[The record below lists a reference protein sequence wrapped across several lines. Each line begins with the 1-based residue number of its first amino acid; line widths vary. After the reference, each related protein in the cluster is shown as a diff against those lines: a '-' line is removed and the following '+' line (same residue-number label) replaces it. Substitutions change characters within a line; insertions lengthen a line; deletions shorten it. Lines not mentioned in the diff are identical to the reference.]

1 MICRTCQQESNPA
14 SRMCPFCGNYMG
26 AESPGADVENESLL
40 IDFDERRWTSSQ
52 RDARARN
59 GGKPRRKRGK
69 RRSRLVRNNTY
80 QSRMINWVK
89 VGLAAFILVFVLTAG
104 GLIWLQ
110 VTQEGQL
117 ILARMGRK
125 ANAQAYWDLGT
136 EYLDQGYISRSIE
149 TYLKAEALE
158 PEMPGMDEKL
168 LMLAEAY
175 EAANQMHMA
184 EDTYKRIYTELAPE
198 KPQAYRLAINI
209 MLDQKRFFEAVSLM
223 QTAYENTG
231 DDGFFNQ
238 RSQLVPQPPKAS
250 LAAGRHMYS
259 KNVEFISSQDFEIRY
274 TTGDGVLPDTGIL
287 YTGPITLNEGTYNFR
302 AVALSND
309 LVSDEMTI
317 RYIITLPTPLAPKTN
332 MESKTYDRQIRV
344 SLRIVDEDDKDV
356 TLYYTIDGTKPNLDS
371 PRYTGEPIL
380 IPPGRSYLRAI
391 AVNRWGKISNEMIV
405 EYKVNKGFKS
415 YFRSEKDQ
423 FADFILLKTT
433 LEQFT
438 AKAGAPQGEQTI
450 EDEAVGGAATQLTY
464 PWGEA
469 RFYQTEDGML
479 LYHLQT
485 TLGAHKGPRNTG
497 IGMPI
502 KEVTDKFRDMGQ
514 LPNDKGNRGIYFDL
528 ANGYARYT
536 VASDDP
542 NTGVLE
548 YVYVG
553 AKDASTTILRYD
565 IVDGRVERILMRY
578 LNRRMSM
585 VEQGG

>member
-1 MICRTCQQESNPA
+1 
-14 SRMCPFCGNYMG
+14 
-26 AESPGADVENESLL
+26 
-40 IDFDERRWTSSQ
+40 
-52 RDARARN
+52 
-59 GGKPRRKRGK
+59 
-69 RRSRLVRNNTY
+69 
-80 QSRMINWVK
+80 
-89 VGLAAFILVFVLTAG
+89 
-104 GLIWLQ
+104 
-110 VTQEGQL
+110 
-117 ILARMGRK
+117 
-125 ANAQAYWDLGT
+125 
-136 EYLDQGYISRSIE
+136 
-149 TYLKAEALE
+149 
-158 PEMPGMDEKL
+158 
-168 LMLAEAY
+168 
-175 EAANQMHMA
+175 
-184 EDTYKRIYTELAPE
+184 
-198 KPQAYRLAINI
+198 
-209 MLDQKRFFEAVSLM
+209 
-223 QTAYENTG
+223 
-231 DDGFFNQ
+231 
-238 RSQLVPQPPKAS
+238 
-250 LAAGRHMYS
+250 
-259 KNVEFISSQDFEIRY
+259 
-274 TTGDGVLPDTGIL
+274 
-287 YTGPITLNEGTYNFR
+287 
-302 AVALSND
+302 
-309 LVSDEMTI
+309 
-317 RYIITLPTPLAPKTN
+317 

-438 AKAGAPQGEQTI
+438 AKAGVPQGEQTI

-469 RFYQTEDGML
+469 RFYQTENGML

-536 VASDDP
+536 VVSDDP
-542 NTGVLE
+542 NTGALE